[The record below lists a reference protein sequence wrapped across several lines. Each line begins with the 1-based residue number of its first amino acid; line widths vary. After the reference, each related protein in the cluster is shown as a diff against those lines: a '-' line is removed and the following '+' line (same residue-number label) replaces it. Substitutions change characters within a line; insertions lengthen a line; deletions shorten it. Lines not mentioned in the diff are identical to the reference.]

1 MSATVYVPR
10 DSGSVSLGAG
20 RVADAIAAEARRRGV
35 EIRLVRNGSRGLY
48 WLEPL
53 VEVDT
58 ARGRVGYGPVSATD
72 VTTLFDVGFSR
83 GGEHRLSLGAVEEIP
98 YLKRQ
103 ERLTFARMGIIDPV
117 SVDDYVAH
125 GGYRGLDRA
134 LA

>member
-58 ARGRVGYGPVSATD
+58 ARGRVGYGPVFAAGI
-72 VTTLFDVGFSR
+72 TTLFGVGFRR
-83 GGEHRLSLGAVEEIP
+83 GGEDRRSPGAGEELP
-98 YLKRQ
+98 YLKRP
-103 ERLTFARMGIIDPV
+103 ERVTFA
-117 SVDDYVAH
+117 
-125 GGYRGLDRA
+125 
-134 LA
+134 